1 MPYARHWGG
10 HPHEFGEGKS
20 KIVGQLALALAANP
34 AEYAGPGPGTL
45 ARLAELHPYPL
56 VGVRSPVTKRFSS
69 YRVPVAKSGAYPYL
83 ELGCTGSSVTGMI
96 LDVDVAH
103 PTGTA
108 ARDFVRDRGL
118 PEPSWIV
125 WSRRTGHCHSVWALL
140 APVHRYPTARR
151 APLDLLARVERY
163 YAATLTA
170 DPGYTGVLTRNP
182 EPLNDLEPTDTL
194 WGPVG
199 GYYLKQLSAVIPQGW
214 RMPLRKLPLD
224 PPLTRGVKLFRGV
237 LVWAG
242 SQANA
247 HRPVEPMVRE
257 MAAQCGAGVA
267 ETDIR
272 AIAGKIEGYRAV
284 WAADGWHRPDWLA
297 AQASRGRKG
306 GRASGASRRAATAD
320 RDERIRRMRSTGL
333 SLRAIAAE
341 TGVDHETVRR
351 ALHRGVARSQHR

>member
-1 MPYARHWGG
+1 M
-10 HPHEFGEGKS
+10 
-20 KIVGQLALALAANP
+20 
-34 AEYAGPGPGTL
+34 
-45 ARLAELHPYPL
+45 
-56 VGVRSPVTKRFSS
+56 TKRFSS

-83 ELGCTGSSVTGMI
+83 ELGRTGSSVTGMI

-242 SQANA
+242 SQAMLTDRWSRWSGRW
-247 HRPVEPMVRE
+247 RPSAGRE
-257 MAAQCGAGVA
+257 WQRPIS
-267 ETDIR
+267 ERSPERSR
-272 AIAGKIEGYRAV
+272 AIGRCGQRMAGTDRIGWRPRPAE
-284 WAADGWHRPDWLA
+284 AARE
-297 AQASRGRKG
+297 G
-306 GRASGASRRAATAD
+306 GRLGRAAGRLLQTGTSASGGCAPQGCPCGRSRPRP
-320 RDERIRRMRSTGL
+320 G
-333 SLRAIAAE
+333 
-341 TGVDHETVRR
+341 
-351 ALHRGVARSQHR
+351 